1 MSITYPTTIDT
12 LTNPVSGDTLDSP
25 SHSDQHSDS
34 NDAVEALEAKVGADS
49 SAVTS
54 SHDYILNTK
63 DGGVASITGT
73 ETLTNKTLSTGSD
86 IDTNVDVIEVLKKV
100 YQVGCL
106 YTSTVSTNPSTLF
119 GFGTWAAFGSGKV
132 LVGLDAGDADFNT
145 VEETGGAKTHTLTI
159 AELAA
164 HTHTVDRVFSGTQ
177 TLTITSAANAIPKLD
192 NTGDLDVRTL
202 PTSSTGSGTAHSI
215 VQPYITVYMFK
226 RTA

>member
-177 TLTITSAANAIPKLD
+177 TLTTTSAANVIPKLD
-192 NTGDLDVRTL
+192 NTGDLDIRTL